1 MRRLLGVA
9 CEKGELSVPTFLRQ
23 AVLGGE
29 GPKGSDKA
37 SKEVHRLLGREQAA
51 WLSSTAAGRPPT
63 PCWQDFF
70 FEREAGELELQA
82 QSKPAPVLSTLLC
95 KYRSIGPIPPPAGLR
110 GEAQSEDIRKQTLRA
125 MLGPLC

>member
-1 MRRLLGVA
+1 MRKPLGGA
-9 CEKGELSVPTFLRQ
+9 YEKGELSVPTFLSQ

-29 GPKGSDKA
+29 GLKGSDKA
-37 SKEVHRLLGREQAA
+37 PKEVHCLLGREQAA

-70 FEREAGELELQA
+70 FEREAGSWSCKQRV
-82 QSKPAPVLSTLLC
+82 SSAPGLSTLLH
-95 KYRSIGPIPPPAGLR
+95 KYRPTGPIPPPTGLR
-110 GEAQSEDIRKQTLRA
+110 EEAQSEDIRKQTLQA